1 MKDLKARID
10 KLNTFY
16 SDKKIKLKAQ
26 KDSIQAQ
33 KAISDIYNK
42 AILLK
47 ISTVE
52 LAKIKYSSDS
62 INAIVNAKLIS
73 KGQTNRSGLVLSA
86 PGTLSTAA
94 NASES
99 FEQLEFTRMSIE
111 KGKTDYL
118 IELKNDLDADNYF
131 RNIKQ
136 ESTNELASQQIQQI
150 VTDVDVLNEQKN
162 KDAIKYDKSLTKL
175 IQDNDYIIYQREL
188 EASLQQDAA
197 AKKAQNDINKKDA
210 YLLKEQLKSDTIAN
224 NSAKNIQ
231 AQLNDL
237 DLRNEKLGKKN
248 DSTALD
254 FQVTKNQLEVSS
266 YRRDSISNRKQELA
280 ASDFVK
286 QNNYKENIKNIA
298 NYIKDE
304 KGVCFPWNALTERVY
319 DIKNADGFVVSV
331 IVRRVVVDQY
341 GYGVVFEHTRN
352 EKGISSFTMNGTIIT
367 ETIWF
372 NQSSGVGVIIPNLVI
387 KTDC

>member
-1 MKDLKARID
+1 
-10 KLNTFY
+10 
-16 SDKKIKLKAQ
+16 LKAQ

-62 INAIVNAKLIS
+62 INAIVNAKLVS

-131 RNIKQ
+131 RNVKQ
-136 ESTNELASQQIQQI
+136 ESTNELASQQIKQI
-150 VTDVDVLNEQKN
+150 VTDVDVLNEQITN
-162 KDAIKYDKSLTKL
+162 DAIKYDKSLTKL

-372 NQSSGVGVIIPNLVI
+372 NQSSGVGVIIPNLVV